1 MSSDVIQAE
10 RNDRLAAASFVQ
22 QPWIVCSIV
31 ALGFGPLLYWHVVGL
46 LERPHYQ
53 FLLFLPFALWILIA
67 SLPARTPAASK
78 PASNLDIA
86 FSALML
92 GVSAVGLAF
101 ATWSWSPWIAAV
113 SGMLA
118 FFSLLLFIGGRNR
131 AVRWFPVWM
140 FCWILI
146 PLPFGMDEDLI
157 VRLRTV
163 TTTMTSAV
171 LDQLGI
177 LHQTYANVIEL
188 PGKPLFV
195 ADACSGIHSLY
206 VLMAMALFLA
216 MFQRRSLLH
225 AFLLLCSTFGLV
237 LVENVARIVT
247 VAAALGWRMDL
258 SIGFNHTLLGVS
270 LFCASAVLIFTTVK
284 YWVS

>member
-1 MSSDVIQAE
+1 MSSSALRAE
-10 RNDRLAAASFVQ
+10 SSESSAAASFVQ